1 MVSTQDRPIP
11 APRIS
16 LTDRKPPIPNRTL
29 RSEVIPKPVISV
41 FGNQESNSSLHRTIL
56 SSEGVP
62 SVRYIRRV
70 KSLSDNRKTVLTN
83 IARSA
88 SFHLYL
94 LHPKDAVSNS
104 DNHEC
109 IQNPGEMPRHNGNPV
124 DSRNRP
130 NKLLYSEGLEQGH
143 VARIAKM
150 LNSKI
155 SRDTAVVK
163 SVNEQRVCSVD
174 INSITAEHDFP
185 SLTKRS
191 KDLRENGTVSVAV
204 EKSRSEASKVPELE
218 IVPRNGLWNSGYIGL
233 EAYSRMAELLHDDI
247 WTSSGGASGFAFL
260 DKNCRIG
267 SLESAE
273 VVNEQPR
280 KGTKIDDQ
288 DTSRG
293 SLPLSGWAEV
303 IVCKKDYGRLWVIV
317 EEDTLACWTDEYK
330 GGDPLIGPY
339 YLKNILYVGK
349 NPVNGAV
356 ELHVRENLLCSHWT
370 NLKLKMVAEV
380 EKWILDIVK
389 CVMPKNELLL
399 YSVRSLSAGGSVW
412 IRQGTACAWSSGWMF
427 LDEHKLYYTLDS
439 STILFELDVRKFIG
453 MKSTLNKVDWCAS
466 VIGSMKGPFLLLQ
479 EGGSLFVQAEHD
491 SATLTWI
498 NLLSHQMECS
508 GYRLEDSKLTPDD
521 VPVIVDKCI
530 KFISTYGLLQPG
542 LYRRNGPNIEVRS
555 LLTEFRKD
563 PVNVHLLPGSD
574 DMTNVVADVL
584 RSFFR
589 QLDSPLVPYHIQD
602 RLFAV
607 ANMRGPTR
615 LEEYHEI
622 LMGLPRIRIQTL
634 RRVLDH
640 LKDVT
645 ELANANLATVENV
658 AKVFGPTLFSV
669 EQGNEVSNSFT
680 TTIQQVNLVKD
691 LLTYY
696 ASIFRISAREMCIK
710 SKINMLQEKPN
721 KTKARADGFLVPVHI
736 LEKDN
741 HTFNVQSSSN
751 AEQVC
756 DAARNRPVIRNET
769 DIENFALF
777 EEIKC
782 GQLERRV
789 NPPEKMSSMIT
800 GRWLDWEPAECFL
813 LFKRDPIPYSFR
825 LSYPFADDIRIAE
838 QGGRSFSTGHLKLEG
853 GLVAYYNKGLKKVS
867 EWHTDDILWY
877 VGHENGRKPPYPY
890 TLTFILPNDSNF
902 KYKSKYMGYCVAF
915 REPTLRT
922 QWLNAV
928 ISSQQDFHENSA
940 MPLVQI

>member
-1 MVSTQDRPIP
+1 MVSTQDRPTP

-16 LTDRKPPIPNRTL
+16 LTDRKPPVPNRTL
-29 RSEVIPKPVISV
+29 KPTVTRNSFITLHDPTKRI
-41 FGNQESNSSLHRTIL
+41 SNSWLHHALLPIQNL
-56 SSEGVP
+56 S
-62 SVRYIRRV
+62 RRNFRRV
-70 KSLSDNRKTVLTN
+70 KSLSAIQKTVTTN
-83 IARSA
+83 IKRSA
-88 SFHLYL
+88 SLSIQDTDYSKKSNEILDSKDPEKILDSVISGDATSTMRSAEEQRGSSININLVAGHNFSTGRSKYL
-94 LHPKDAVSNS
+94 LEDRTIFDAVNESHSNISVIS
-104 DNHEC
+104 D
-109 IQNPGEMPRHNGNPV
+109 
-124 DSRNRP
+124 
-130 NKLLYSEGLEQGH
+130 SE
-143 VARIAKM
+143 
-150 LNSKI
+150 N
-155 SRDTAVVK
+155 
-163 SVNEQRVCSVD
+163 
-174 INSITAEHDFP
+174 
-185 SLTKRS
+185 
-191 KDLRENGTVSVAV
+191 
-204 EKSRSEASKVPELE
+204 
-218 IVPRNGLWNSGYIGL
+218 VPRYGLWNSGYIGL
-233 EAYSRMAELLHDDI
+233 EAYSRMVELLHDDVSS
-247 WTSSGGASGFAFL
+247 SSGRERSFDSSGKCSDANSL
-260 DKNCRIG
+260 KNSTLITHSWEESKKTNDRNILKDK
-267 SLESAE
+267 LLLSA
-273 VVNEQPR
+273 
-280 KGTKIDDQ
+280 
-288 DTSRG
+288 
-293 SLPLSGWAEV
+293 WAEV
-303 IVCKKDYGRLWVIV
+303 IICKKEYGKLWIVV
-317 EEDTLACWTDEYK
+317 EEDALAGWVTNTKD
-330 GGDPLIGPY
+330 GDPVVGPY

-356 ELHVRENLLCSHWT
+356 ELHIRENFLCSHWT

-380 EKWILDIVK
+380 EKLVLDIVK
-389 CVMPKNELLL
+389 CIMLKNELLL

-427 LDEHKLYYTLDS
+427 LDGHKLYYTLDS
-439 STILFELDVRKFIG
+439 CTILFELDVRKFVG

-466 VIGSMKGPFLLLQ
+466 VVGSMKGPFLLLQ
-479 EGGSLFVQAEHD
+479 EGGSLFVQAEYD

-498 NLLSHQMECS
+498 DLLNHQMECS
-508 GYRLEDSKLTPDD
+508 GYRLEDSKLTSDD

-542 LYRRNGPNIEVRS
+542 LYRRNGPIVEVR
-555 LLTEFRKD
+555 LLLAEFRKD
-563 PVNVHLLPGSD
+563 PVNVHLLPESS

-607 ANMRGPTR
+607 AGMKDRAR
-615 LEEYHEI
+615 LDEYHEI

-634 RRVLDH
+634 RRILDH

-645 ELANANLATVENV
+645 ELAYANLATVENV

-669 EQGNEVSNSFT
+669 EQGNGVDNNNFVA
-680 TTIQQVNLVKD
+680 TIQQVNLVKD

-696 ASIFRISAREMCIK
+696 ASVFRISAREMIIK
-710 SKINMLQEKPN
+710 SKINMLQEKSN
-721 KTKARADGFLVPVHI
+721 QTKARADGFLVPVHI

-756 DAARNRPVIRNET
+756 DAARNRPAVRNEA
-769 DIENFALF
+769 DVNNFVLF

-789 NPPEKMSSMIT
+789 NPPEKMSSMVT

-825 LSYPFADDIRIAE
+825 LSYPFADDVRIAE
-838 QGGRSFSTGHLKLEG
+838 QGTKSFSVGHLKLEG
-853 GLVAYYNKGLKKVS
+853 GLVAYYNKGLKKVN

-877 VGHENGRKPPYPY
+877 IGHESSRKPPYPY
-890 TLTFILPNDSNF
+890 TLTFILPKDNNF

-915 REPTLRT
+915 REATLRT

-928 ISSQQDFHENSA
+928 VSSQQDFHENSA